1 MKKKEIDLFEKV
13 QTQLENIYD
22 EISLLSKKS
31 QNDVLNSFKLKL
43 INKVIVDANSL
54 LKASYKPFDEFD
66 IFKEEELPTNSDV
79 VFIISQYLG
88 CFEKYKMD
96 NVEYSNFESS
106 WIWKS
111 EDDNV
116 YLTNRPKKL

>member
-1 MKKKEIDLFEKV
+1 MIKNEIDLFEKV

-66 IFKEEELPTNSDV
+66 IFKEEELPTVMRV
-79 VFIISQYLG
+79 VS
-88 CFEKYKMD
+88 
-96 NVEYSNFESS
+96 
-106 WIWKS
+106 
-111 EDDNV
+111 
-116 YLTNRPKKL
+116 